1 MASCPTTVKGS
12 VLLLELRGPETS
24 AKQPAG
30 SPSARSRTSKKRF
43 FFAIGLLLILAVAI
57 VVGVYLVAFRGP
69 HCRGTAACFTGG
81 VTYIVDGDTLD
92 VGSTRIRLALVNTP
106 EAGQAGYQEAK
117 DFTVQTCPIGTQA
130 LVDEDD
136 GQTAG
141 SYGRTIAVVY
151 CGGENLNEALLESGH
166 AELVTYYCSVSEF
179 ANEAWTKCP

>member
-43 FFAIGLLLILAVAI
+43 FFAIGLLLILAIAI
-57 VVGVYLVAFRGP
+57 VVGVYLVAFRRP
-69 HCRGTAACFTGG
+69 HCRGMAACLTGG

-92 VGSTRIRLALVNTP
+92 VGSTRVRLALVNTP
-106 EAGQAGYQEAK
+106 EVGQAGYLEAK
-117 DFTVQTCPIGTQA
+117 DFTAQTCPVGAQA

-141 SYGRTIAVVY
+141 SYGRMIALVY
-151 CGGENLNEALLESGH
+151 CGEKNLNEGLL
-166 AELVTYYCSVSEF
+166 
-179 ANEAWTKCP
+179 